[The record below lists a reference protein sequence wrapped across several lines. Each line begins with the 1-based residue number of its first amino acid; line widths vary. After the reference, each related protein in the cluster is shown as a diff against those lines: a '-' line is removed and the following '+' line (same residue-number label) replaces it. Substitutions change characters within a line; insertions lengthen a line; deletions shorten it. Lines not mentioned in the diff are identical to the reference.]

1 MLQAL
6 LQCLILT
13 VGFVLLV
20 KGADW
25 FVDGAAKLAAR
36 FGISQMIIGLTIVAM
51 GTSLP
56 ETSVSMTSAIK
67 GVGGIAV
74 GNILGSNVA
83 NVLLILG
90 LSSMFRYLPVD
101 RHTMRYEMPFLMG
114 ITLLLPALGIFDH
127 TVGRIDG
134 AVLLLLMGVYLGYLF
149 FRSRKEEAE
158 AKLEEKEPD
167 TTPLWRM
174 IVMILIGLACIVAGS
189 QLAVDAAV
197 SLAKMAGVSER
208 VIGLTIV
215 ALGTSLPELVTSV
228 TAAIKGDTD
237 IAIGNIVG
245 SNIFNILFV
254 GGLSAVIM
262 PMGYQQ
268 EFLFDSGMA
277 IYAVVLFIVCLLPKN
292 RLGKLTGCIMLGS
305 YVTYI
310 LTLLANG

>member
-158 AKLEEKEPD
+158 AKLKEKEPD

-277 IYAVVLFIVCLLPKN
+277 IYAVVLFIVCLLPKK

>member
-158 AKLEEKEPD
+158 AKLKEKEPD

-277 IYAVVLFIVCLLPKN
+277 IYAVVLFIVCLLPKK

-310 LTLLANG
+310 LTLMANG

>member
-277 IYAVVLFIVCLLPKN
+277 IYAVVLFIVCLLPKK